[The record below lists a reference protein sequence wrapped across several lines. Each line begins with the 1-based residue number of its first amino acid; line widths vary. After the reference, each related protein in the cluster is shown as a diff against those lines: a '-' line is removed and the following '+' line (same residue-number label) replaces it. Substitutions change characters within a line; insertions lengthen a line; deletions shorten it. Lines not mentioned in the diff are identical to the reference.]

1 MYTNYFFSLY
11 TQYCIIP
18 DRFYASPSF
27 FYISMQPL
35 GDTIQKVLYNSLTA
49 KALKL
54 ERLDILDIA
63 FGTSGYKL
71 QLAAKSDRVG
81 R

>member
-1 MYTNYFFSLY
+1 ML
-11 TQYCIIP
+11 CLH
-18 DRFYASPSF
+18 SF
-27 FYISMQPL
+27 NFMQPL

-54 ERLDILDIA
+54 NRLDILDIA

-81 R
+81 S